1 MELANGRSK
10 LDELERVIEEYQD
23 QLFRHAFFRTGS
35 YAESQDIVQDVFIK
49 LYYDN
54 GELSSIKNVK
64 HYLYRSITNAC
75 FDYHRK
81 SRKQKFEPIEAANL
95 PSQMYEKE
103 ASEVLIQIEE
113 YKRLEELLKVLPE
126 EQSEVIRL
134 RIFDSLGFVEIA
146 SILETPVTTIKSRF
160 KYGID
165 KLKAEYFKTSR
176 RYDYG
181 L

>member
-1 MELANGRSK
+1 
-10 LDELERVIEEYQD
+10 
-23 QLFRHAFFRTGS
+23 
-35 YAESQDIVQDVFIK
+35 
-49 LYYDN
+49 
-54 GELSSIKNVK
+54 
-64 HYLYRSITNAC
+64 
-75 FDYHRK
+75 
-81 SRKQKFEPIEAANL
+81 
-95 PSQMYEKE
+95 
-103 ASEVLIQIEE
+103 
-113 YKRLEELLKVLPE
+113 KRLEELLKVLPE